1 MKINIEVDG
10 EITEF
15 TDDQIV
21 EEFDWHNIRNSN
33 HCLRVRR
40 KIFKA
45 MYDELKNEG
54 KRRVQEDWRIDPCRC
69 CNSLAMLWWRFCPFC
84 GTQLPTVLDGKV
96 VDE

>member
-1 MKINIEVDG
+1 MKIKIEVDG

-45 MYDELKNEG
+45 MYDELKNEKG
-54 KRRVQEDWRIDPCRC
+54 
-69 CNSLAMLWWRFCPFC
+69 
-84 GTQLPTVLDGKV
+84 
-96 VDE
+96 